1 MLVMTSMEEVGRED
15 SEGVRMDRKG
25 EMRSE
30 RVRSWPQVAFF
41 AQSQLTET

>member
-1 MLVMTSMEEVGRED
+1 MLVMAGMGEAGRED

-25 EMRSE
+25 EMLSE

-41 AQSQLTET
+41 AQSHN